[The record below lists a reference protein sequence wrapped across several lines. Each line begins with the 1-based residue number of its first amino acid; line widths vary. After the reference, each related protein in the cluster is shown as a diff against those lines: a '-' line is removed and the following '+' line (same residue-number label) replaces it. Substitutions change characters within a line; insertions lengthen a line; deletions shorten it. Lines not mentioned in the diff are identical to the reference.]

1 MNRRTFLIA
10 SACFAGLS
18 LAPARSQA
26 DRKSDLLKL
35 ARDKRYFLDALI
47 VEKLVSF
54 DLTPQW
60 WEVTLVN
67 SNPDYEANWYQFL
80 TLGQGMRDFAKKI
93 GWGDVHQLDRSTG
106 GEAKNPQV
114 TEMVDSWKG
123 KMSGKVVLKFPVDDE
138 ARKYVFKNVG
148 ALVEPMLSQSYL
160 DPRGGQFH
168 YVVEASP
175 QAKKTTGQVS
185 SDGNNYSI
193 TVPAYLPMGPA
204 QIEPIYR
211 QGHK

>member
-1 MNRRTFLIA
+1 MGRRQPGSGLA
-10 SACFAGLS
+10 SS
-18 LAPARSQA
+18 RPQ
-26 DRKSDLLKL
+26 

-54 DLTPQW
+54 DLTAPW
-60 WEVTLVN
+60 WDVTLIN

-106 GEAKNPQV
+106 GEGKNPQV

-138 ARKYVFKNVG
+138 ARKYVFKNVAHWWSRCS
-148 ALVEPMLSQSYL
+148 ALPISILEAASSTTWWK
-160 DPRGGQFH
+160 PRPRLRRRP
-168 YVVEASP
+168 V
-175 QAKKTTGQVS
+175 
-185 SDGNNYSI
+185 
-193 TVPAYLPMGPA
+193 
-204 QIEPIYR
+204 R
-211 QGHK
+211 